1 MPALDQFLSDI
12 GAGSLSQAIQLPPPG
27 ADTEGPAAKLH
38 KRLEEEILATNDKTL
53 DLLKEN
59 WDDFSTQLKTG
70 DELIA
75 KLEQEERD
83 LKSLEEEVDGPD
95 AFLPPLVAHLE
106 QQQNLAASHLLSTAS
121 VSLLSAL
128 LAFHTTTST
137 LASATTSGSLPS
149 AVDALRQVTSAV
161 EQGAEE
167 WIEQTDVW
175 RSLVRWAGEEDS
187 RLEAALYTAL
197 ESCFDISPASPGN
210 GNKATLALR
219 ERVTAAPDGPQLS
232 VQEVLSGLEEVAE
245 ITGRPSQI
253 EGFLATLVKQVL
265 RHFVAPYLEANGGSR
280 NGAKVAFSFEKPSE
294 GVHVATLA
302 SSNEKE
308 HDTIAGLS
316 SFLTIFTSHS
326 SIFPADDSQPPSRY
340 AATLTAHLTP
350 SLQSHLISSHLAPNL
365 PSSTSDFTAYLSLL
379 SAASDFES
387 TFLSQHHLFA
397 FLPASTRQEG
407 HEVEEQRVIRSW
419 TGRVP
424 HHWARHVGDAA
435 LSRIRNVVKGW
446 DWAEGEMVEV
456 EVREEEEMLGL
467 LLGLG
472 LAEDDDED
480 AIKKLPRE
488 LVLQT
493 VPRGAKR
500 ELTKE
505 EALAPKPPR
514 PRTPTTPPPEPPV
527 LSPPPP
533 PETVAPEAVPKPTLK
548 RGKLGAAKIAAP
560 LPPRSPSPPPLF
572 QGGDAPTDTP
582 ESAPAFESS
591 TASSAEPVVEEAAD
605 EPVAPPAQVED
616 AQPATFEAHPLDL
629 DAVEA
634 PTPQIDETFEPFEA
648 PAPTAAGIET
658 TADQADPED
667 VVQPHEYRAQVHDGI
682 GEEEE
687 VKKEEEDGA
696 DVALNDVEQMREKE
710 KPQASAQAEREDQ
723 DELAHVDETLEDSHD
738 LARDGEEEAK
748 PFIKEESVE
757 PQIPPTPQPPRTQAA
772 ASSWLDDQSQSY
784 QPQPYQPDA
793 YPSDSYQPEPYQPQ
807 PYEPETSYQPYS
819 PYEPEQHPQLDFDYA
834 REEEA
839 DVKPFEVP
847 DQHDPANDFFHH
859 HVSDSIAP
867 TYSPVRDAENAQ
879 AFQPETQ
886 ADAPAVSIQ
895 ETYQPEE
902 NAPHQAGH
910 GSYEQS
916 GESAFQHPA
925 TYDDEEDPY
934 ADEQQQWWSYE
945 PTSQVENDAAASAPT
960 LEDSAPSA
968 EAYDLYAPSATDLDA
983 HEPPSHDD
991 FFSPHQESRQAPEQQ
1006 HEMPAP
1012 QQAYASYDADSYDPY
1027 APTQAHA
1034 PSPPTRAEDQ
1044 RDAYFARSQAGV
1056 HMPPSAPAPPPP
1068 STVAPPP
1075 AGSAPPPPKASGS
1088 ARPRSSA
1095 SKRRVFATD
1104 GFSTPP
1110 IASALVQPPQVLSPP
1125 SQPPRTIVSPPPE
1138 DQQASYVPMVPSAP
1152 VEPVP
1157 PLRQA
1162 ATASAPTTRPSS
1174 AGFSRSLPGRPS
1186 SAQRQDGPIL
1196 NHIQQR
1202 FVSPPPT
1209 IANPYVPMSLPPSAQ
1224 PQIASSS
1231 SYIPAN
1237 DPLFADLLGGSKNS
1251 SRPAANYFVPDPPGP
1266 PQRSSS
1272 ASSHS
1277 SRSAPQDQHQ
1287 PAYSSQYAS
1296 VGYDYQPQRQQQSYA
1311 PQQQPYAPQGDGESF
1326 ASSYNGYEQDSYSP
1340 YGYEPPQHSA
1350 MRLRGGGEGDFEEGE
1365 DEEVDEDAPHLVLR
1379 LRGGADLGDMDED
1392 DGNRSA
1398 DDWGFGDDTLPDG
1411 GDDDGWGFGDE
1422 VVVPP
1427 TPPSPLPAS
1436 QPHPAVVAA
1445 STPATEPPKPSVTR
1459 HVPSASISSATS
1471 ASTISPRSRPSSY
1484 AYSPAVAAASRP
1496 VSLAPPPP
1504 EEQAEEV
1511 GDDAWGFDDELEA
1524 PSPASE
1530 TAQISTVSAPE
1541 AHPPLD
1547 QPQSTTLAEI
1557 PSASPAASVPA
1568 APHLDLEAEEQ
1579 APGTGGVDE
1588 WGFGADEF
1596 GDEGEQQPQ
1605 PVDELVVTEDAEELL
1620 DYERAVESNE
1630 GVRASPPPAT
1640 VADEVVDAEVA
1651 PSFGPTSPVTP
1662 LAQDAPADA
1671 EELQD
1676 DGWGL
1681 DDREEVSL
1689 LTTSEN
1695 EPVAPLEA
1703 PIETSD
1709 TLIGFISL
1717 PPAPPDD
1724 GPNDEPDPPSHKLDA
1739 FTLENAP
1746 EEQRD
1751 DGSAATQPASISPDA
1766 QFQQEVRENVEAP
1779 ELETEGPMKTRDS
1792 LSAASP
1798 PAERSALNAPP
1809 KDIDEPF
1816 PAIFHPEEPDTPRI
1830 ATPLPHHD
1838 AEQPSS
1844 AALATEQSLFDIAAG
1859 PVEDAAV
1866 VADGENE
1873 DGWGLTPE
1881 DEEDQGALTATVSF
1895 LADRKEADAQNDVF
1909 PAVPAVI
1916 ERAGMPDDGDF
1927 ADFDAPQVS
1936 ETTGSHGWEPLEDP
1950 GQQIS
1955 SPPLPRTHN
1964 VEHDHEDVPVIADSV
1979 NVEPFA
1985 QEQVAL
1991 QSSGST
1997 PDQPP
2002 EASIS
2007 SPEVID
2013 HADAWDIDGEGAEPL
2028 EADEEV
2034 EEAHD
2039 GVHDSTVQH
2048 ELDRPTQR
2056 DDSAVQHEAMRPIV
2070 DDAVVVPG
2078 ILLPAQDAHPQQRTF
2093 TPPPTF
2099 LPDNDAAPLD
2109 SQDDAAA
2116 VDDEGG
2122 AEVLEEPDFEAQEG
2136 PEPIEGESTVQH
2148 QSQRSVALAVDVPH
2162 EPLAA
2167 EEVHPQQHTFSP
2179 PLDTLPHENDA
2190 VQGWDLNEEAQD
2202 GAAVLEHAPSID
2214 VEEPAPPVPGESAV
2228 QHVAE
2233 RHVVPAVGDTAE
2245 VLPAELLQPERH
2257 TFSPPPTSV
2266 PHEEQ
2271 ATISVAELADDDA
2284 GSDDPWDLEPVEPQ
2298 PESVTAAAPA
2308 AEVLGADED
2317 AAHAET
2323 HLQQHESDV
2332 VGDSALFADT
2342 APSATVTQKSAE
2354 GDMSADTALA
2364 ASQPASAPSA
2374 DETSVPPLSERA
2386 SIVQHIDERPVAP
2399 GSVEGN
2405 PAALE
2410 PQPQEHTFNVSRE
2423 AVPSSSAKDEEADQ
2437 AVQTSTSA
2445 SASGDEWSWDDLQ
2458 DSSSPRHAPVP
2469 LAKLPPA
2476 SELKP
2481 REAPE
2486 VQEPTETQEE
2496 HAAAPNP
2503 SAHTSSKSIDEWKWD
2518 GDDTANLAAAPVT
2531 QAAPPHMNGAGAN
2544 ASTPAPAEPAEPSPS
2559 PVRREKMMVS
2569 KRSREIVKIAQ
2580 EVLLEACHVADP
2592 SFEHPDF
2599 SVAVAP
2605 LLQTFVSL
2613 LSLYR
2618 ATAAV
2623 HNSNLLA
2630 SVPAIGMQFAN
2641 DAEWIGREVERIWRE
2656 ASEGKDLQVTAKQAR
2671 EVELAFQSTRQ
2682 LGRDTRRKQIAIQ
2695 RAALMESLDEANGFL
2710 RTSDDAHFSACE
2722 RALQQVTHTLH
2733 RLSLVWKPVMT
2744 PTALYTTLGGLV
2756 NEVLLRVLDEIED
2769 QTDISEAESV
2779 RLNKLCKMLHELE
2792 SLFDGS
2798 ETTAGREVPVWYK
2811 FCFLSELLEASMADI
2826 MFLFDHSHLVDFS
2839 PQEIVKLI
2847 RALFADS
2854 PLRNQN
2860 IEKIITQGHP
2870 AAPPEEEDW

>member
-1 MPALDQFLSDI
+1 MPALDQFLADI
-12 GAGSLSQAIQLPPPG
+12 GAGSLSQAVQLPPPG

-38 KRLEEEILATNDKTL
+38 KRLEEEILSTSDKTL
-53 DLLKEN
+53 DLLKDN
-59 WDDFSTQLKTG
+59 WDDFSRQLKTG

-106 QQQNLAASHLLSTAS
+106 EQQNLAASHLLSTAS
-121 VSLLSAL
+121 ASLLSTL

-137 LASATTSGSLPS
+137 LACATTSGSLAS
-149 AVDALRQVTSAV
+149 AVDALRLVTSAV
-161 EQGAEE
+161 EEGAEE

-175 RSLVRWAGEEDS
+175 KSLVRWAGEEDS
-187 RLEAALYTAL
+187 RLEAALQTAL
-197 ESCFDISPASPGN
+197 ESCFEISPASPSN
-210 GNKATLALR
+210 GDKATLTLR
-219 ERVTAAPDGPQLS
+219 ERVTAAPNGPQLS
-232 VQEVLSGLEEVAE
+232 VQDVLSGLEEVAE

-253 EGFLATLVKQVL
+253 EGFLARLAKQVL

-280 NGAKVAFSFEKPSE
+280 KGAKLSFALDDSSAD
-294 GVHVATLA
+294 VRIATLGL
-302 SSNEKE
+302 SNEEE

-316 SFLTIFTSHS
+316 SFLAFFTSRS
-326 SIFPADDSQPPSRY
+326 SLFPSNDSQPPSRY

-379 SAASDFES
+379 STASDFES

-419 TGRVP
+419 AGRVP
-424 HHWARHVGDAA
+424 HHWARHVEDAA

-500 ELTKE
+500 EMTKE
-505 EALAPKPPR
+505 DAVAPKPPR
-514 PRTPTTPPPEPPV
+514 PRTPTPPPPEPPV
-527 LSPPPP
+527 ISPPPP
-533 PETVAPEAVPKPTLK
+533 QEPTAREAAPTATLK
-548 RGKLGAAKIAAP
+548 RGKLGAAKIATP

-572 QGGDAPTDTP
+572 QGGDAPTEAFD
-582 ESAPAFESS
+582 AGPAAESS
-591 TASSAEPVVEEAAD
+591 YAPSAKPIVEDAAD

-667 VVQPHEYRAQVHDGI
+667 VVQPHEYRAQVHEGI

-696 DVALNDVEQMREKE
+696 DAALDVEQMREE
-710 KPQASAQAEREDQ
+710 DKPQASAEAEREDQ
-723 DELAHVDETLEDSHD
+723 ADSARVDETLEDSHG
-738 LARDGEEEAK
+738 LAHGGEEEAK

-757 PQIPPTPQPPRTQAA
+757 PQIPPTPEPPRTQAVA
-772 ASSWLDDQSQSY
+772 LSWFHDQPQAY
-784 QPQPYQPDA
+784 QP
-793 YPSDSYQPEPYQPQ
+793 DSYQPEPYQP
-807 PYEPETSYQPYS
+807 EESYQPNLS
-819 PYEPEQHPQLDFDYA
+819 YEAEEQPQLDSDYT

-847 DQHDPANDFFHH
+847 DQHNSADDFHGHH
-859 HVSDSIAP
+859 ASNAVAP
-867 TYSPVRDAENAQ
+867 TYSPVNDAETAQ
-879 AFQPETQ
+879 ASQTETQ
-886 ADAPAVSIQ
+886 AYAPDASTQ
-895 ETYQPEE
+895 QTYQLEE
-902 NAPHQAGH
+902 HAPDQPGH
-910 GSYEQS
+910 GPYEQS
-916 GESAFQHPA
+916 GESAPQLYA
-925 TYDDEEDPY
+925 TYDEEEDPY

-945 PTSQVENDAAASAPT
+945 PTSQADNDVATSVSVS
-960 LEDSAPSA
+960 EDLAPSI
-968 EAYDLYAPSATDLDA
+968 EAYDPYAPSATALDT

-1006 HEMPAP
+1006 HGSHAP
-1012 QQAYASYDADSYDPY
+1012 RQAYASNDAGSYDPY
-1027 APTQAHA
+1027 APAQAHA
-1034 PSPPTRAEDQ
+1034 PSPPTDTEDR
-1044 RDAYFARSQAGV
+1044 RDAYSAPSYHADV
-1056 HMPPSAPAPPPP
+1056 YTPSSAPAPPPP
-1068 STVAPPP
+1068 STVAHPPTVAPPP
-1075 AGSAPPPPKASGS
+1075 ASSAPPPPKASGS
-1088 ARPRSSA
+1088 APPRSST

-1104 GFSTPP
+1104 SLSTLH
-1110 IASALVQPPQVLSPP
+1110 IASAAIATVHPSQAFSSP

-1162 ATASAPTTRPSS
+1162 APASAPSTRPSS

-1209 IANPYVPMSLPPSAQ
+1209 IANPYVPMSLPPTAQ
-1224 PQIASSS
+1224 PQVASFS

-1237 DPLFADLLGGSKNS
+1237 DPLFADLLGGSKNG
-1251 SRPAANYFVPDPPGP
+1251 SRPAANYFVPDPPGT

-1277 SRSAPQDQHQ
+1277 SRSAPQNQQH
-1287 PAYSSQYAS
+1287 PAHPSQYPSA
-1296 VGYDYQPQRQQQSYA
+1296 GYDYQPQHQQQSYA
-1311 PQQQPYAPQGDGESF
+1311 PQQQQPYATHGDGDSF
-1326 ASSYNGYEQDSYSP
+1326 VPSYNGYEQDSYSP
-1340 YGYEPPQHSA
+1340 YGYEPQQHSA
-1350 MRLRGGGEGDFEEGE
+1350 MRLRGGGEGDFEEDDE
-1365 DEEVDEDAPHLVLR
+1365 DEDIDENQSHLVLR
-1379 LRGGADLGDMDED
+1379 LRGGADLGDMCED

-1398 DDWGFGDDTLPDG
+1398 DDWGFGDDASPDG

-1422 VVVPP
+1422 DVVPL
-1427 TPPSPLPAS
+1427 TPPSPLPGS
-1436 QPHPAVVAA
+1436 QPRSAVVAA
-1445 STPATEPPKPSVTR
+1445 RTPATEPSKPSTTR
-1459 HVPSASISSATS
+1459 HVPSASTSSATS

-1484 AYSPAVAAASRP
+1484 VYTPAIAAPARP
-1496 VSLAPPPP
+1496 VSLAPPPA
-1504 EEQAEEV
+1504 EEQAEEA

-1530 TAQISTVSAPE
+1530 PARSSAISAPE
-1541 AHPPLD
+1541 IHSPPG
-1547 QPQSTTLAEI
+1547 QPHSTTVAGIL
-1557 PSASPAASVPA
+1557 SAPPAVAVPA
-1568 APHLDLEAEEQ
+1568 APHLEAEEQ
-1579 APGTGGVDE
+1579 APETGGVDE
-1588 WGFGADEF
+1588 WGFDAYEV
-1596 GDEGEQQPQ
+1596 GDECEQQPQ
-1605 PVDELVVTEDAEELL
+1605 PADELVVAEDAEELL
-1620 DYERAVESNE
+1620 EYERAVESNE
-1630 GVRASPPPAT
+1630 GVRASPPPAA
-1640 VADEVVDAEVA
+1640 VADEVVDAEAA
-1651 PSFGPTSPVTP
+1651 PSSEPTAPIAPPVE
-1662 LAQDAPADA
+1662 DAPADA
-1671 EELQD
+1671 EEPQD

-1681 DDREEVSL
+1681 DDREEASL
-1689 LTTSEN
+1689 ISASES
-1695 EPVAPLEA
+1695 EPVAPVEA

-1709 TLIGFISL
+1709 TLIGSISL
-1717 PPAPPDD
+1717 PPAPLHD
-1724 GPNDEPDPPSHKLDA
+1724 GPNDEPDAPQPKLDA
-1739 FTLENAP
+1739 FPLEDAP
-1746 EEQRD
+1746 EEQQD
-1751 DGSAATQPASISPDA
+1751 DHMAAGQPAPLSRNA
-1766 QFQQEVRENVEAP
+1766 QHQQEVRETAEAP
-1779 ELETEGPMKTRDS
+1779 ERETEGPMKARDS

-1798 PAERSALNAPP
+1798 PAEPSALNAAPE
-1809 KDIDEPF
+1809 DIDEPF
-1816 PAIFHPEEPDTPRI
+1816 PAISHPEEPHTPQI

-1844 AALATEQSLFDIAAG
+1844 ASIATEHSLFDIAAG

-1866 VADGENE
+1866 VAGGEDE

-1881 DEEDQGALTATVSF
+1881 DEGAQGALTVEDSF
-1895 LADRKEADAQNDVF
+1895 LADRKEADAQDDVF
-1909 PAVPAVI
+1909 PAVHAVI
-1916 ERAGMPDDGDF
+1916 EHAVMPDDGDF

-1936 ETTGSHGWEPLEDP
+1936 EATRSHGWEPLEDP

-1955 SPPLPRTHN
+1955 SPPLSRTHG
-1964 VEHDHEDVPVIADSV
+1964 VDHDHEDVPVLADSV

-1991 QSSGST
+1991 SSSGST
-1997 PDQPP
+1997 PDQPHA
-2002 EASIS
+2002 ASIS

-2013 HADAWDIDGEGAEPL
+2013 HADAWDIDGEGAEAL
-2028 EADEEV
+2028 EASEEA

-2048 ELDRPTQR
+2048 ELNRPTQR
-2056 DDSAVQHEAMRPIV
+2056 DESAVQHEAMRPIV

-2116 VDDEGG
+2116 AVDDEGG
-2122 AEVLEEPDFEAQEG
+2122 ADVLEEPDFEAQDG
-2136 PEPIEGESTVQH
+2136 PKPIDGESTVQH
-2148 QSQRSVALAVDVPH
+2148 QSQRSVALAEDVPH
-2162 EPLAA
+2162 EPIAA
-2167 EEVHPQQHTFSP
+2167 EEVQPQQHTFSP
-2179 PLDTLPHENDA
+2179 SLDTLPHEEEA
-2190 VQGWDLNEEAQD
+2190 VQGRDLDEEAHD
-2202 GAAVLEHAPSID
+2202 GAAVLEHDPPID
-2214 VEEPAPPVPGESAV
+2214 VEQPAPPVPGESAV

-2245 VLPAELLQPERH
+2245 VLPAEILQPERH
-2257 TFSPPPTSV
+2257 TFSPPSTPV

-2271 ATISVAELADDDA
+2271 ATTSPAEPADDDA

-2298 PESVTAAAPA
+2298 PESLSAAAPA
-2308 AEVLGADED
+2308 AEILDADED

-2323 HLQQHESDV
+2323 HPQQHESDV
-2332 VGDSALFADT
+2332 VGDSTLFADT
-2342 APSATVTQKSAE
+2342 ALPATVTRDSMEGDTSANLAPTASPQTTAPPA
-2354 GDMSADTALA
+2354 GDMSVPPPTE
-2364 ASQPASAPSA
+2364 P
-2374 DETSVPPLSERA
+2374 TSV
-2386 SIVQHIDERPVAP
+2386 VQHIEERPISP
-2399 GSVEGN
+2399 ESIEGDL
-2405 PAALE
+2405 AALE
-2410 PQPQEHTFNVSRE
+2410 AQPQQHTFDISRE
-2423 AVPSSSAKDEEADQ
+2423 AVPSPSAKDGEVDQ

-2458 DSSSPRHAPVP
+2458 DSSSPRHVPVT
-2469 LAKLPPA
+2469 LANLPSA
-2476 SELKP
+2476 ELKP
-2481 REAPE
+2481 REAPGMK
-2486 VQEPTETQEE
+2486 EPKETQEE
-2496 HAAAPNP
+2496 HTTARNP

-2518 GDDTANLAAAPVT
+2518 GDDTADLASAAVT
-2531 QAAPPHMNGAGAN
+2531 QAAPPYSSGAGVDN
-2544 ASTPAPAEPAEPSPS
+2544 STPAPAEPAEPSPP

-2710 RTSDDAHFSACE
+2710 RTSDDAHFAACE

-2756 NEVLLRVLDEIED
+2756 NELLLRVLDEIED